1 MSKFL
6 EIVQESQ
13 PDANYD
19 EKYKAKKAIAQL
31 LTSKG
36 IAAEFKPL
44 SNKITITYGGKI
56 IDLEIT
62 SISRSN
68 EEDGEDDII
77 AGLLNTN
84 DDHLK
89 NNPAA
94 LNAKKTLTNTVV
106 KVAKDVAT
114 AASKPSSTY

>member
-13 PDANYD
+13 PGTDYD
-19 EKYKAKKAIAQL
+19 EMYLAKKAVAQL
-31 LTSKG
+31 LRDKG
-36 IAAEFKPL
+36 IVAEFKSL
-44 SNKITITYGGKI
+44 SNKITITHGGKI

-62 SISRSN
+62 NVSKAN

-94 LNAKKTLTNTVV
+94 LNAKKQLTNTVV

-114 AASKPSSTY
+114 AASRSSSKY

>member
-1 MSKFL
+1 MTKFL

-31 LTSKG
+31 LNSKG
-36 IAAEFKPL
+36 ITAEFKTL

-62 SISRSN
+62 GISKSN

-94 LNAKKTLTNTVV
+94 LNAKKTLTNTFV

-114 AASKPSSTY
+114 AASKPISTY